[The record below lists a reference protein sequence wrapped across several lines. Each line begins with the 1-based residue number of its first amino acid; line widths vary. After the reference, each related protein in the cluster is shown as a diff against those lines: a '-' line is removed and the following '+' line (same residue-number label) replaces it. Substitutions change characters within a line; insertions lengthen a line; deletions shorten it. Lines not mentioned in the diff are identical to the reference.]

1 MTINYLA
8 IILLTIVSFVGGS
21 VWFSQPLFG
30 KFWMKIHGAN
40 MRSPEELKIMM
51 KDSKI
56 FMAVEFFLTLVL
68 NYILYLIVFETVTIS
83 SALTTTS
90 LLWLGFVLPTT
101 ISTVIW
107 GMDAKRWMIKKIA
120 ISSIYRLVMML
131 LAAWIFFIW

>member
-8 IILLTIVSFVGGS
+8 IILFTIVSFVGGS
-21 VWFSQPLFG
+21 VWFSEILFG
-30 KFWMKIHGAN
+30 KIWMRIHGGN
-40 MRSPEELKIMM
+40 MRSSEELKIMK
-51 KDSKI
+51 KDNKT
-56 FMAVEFFLTLVL
+56 FMIVEFFSTLVL
-68 NYILYLIVFETVTIS
+68 NYILYLIVFETLTIS

-101 ISTVIW
+101 VSTVIW

-120 ISSIYRLVMML
+120 ISSVYRLIMML